1 MATTVLV
8 VEDEMAIFKLLEFH
22 LKKAGFE
29 ALHAGSSEQAKMM
42 IDERLPDVVL
52 LDWMLP
58 AMSGDEFVRVLRQDS
73 RTKFLP
79 VIMLTAKG
87 EEKDKESGLNN
98 GADDYMVKPFSPRE
112 LIARIN
118 ALLRRMNPQKT
129 SDVVH
134 AGRLSLDPNAHTV
147 TVDEAATLEIAPT
160 EFKLLHFFMTHSER
174 TYSRTQL
181 LDLVWGDHVFI
192 EERTVDVHIRRLRR
206 VLEPFNLQDYIK
218 TVRSA
223 GYRFSVN

>member
-147 TVDEAATLEIAPT
+147 TVDEATTLEIAPT